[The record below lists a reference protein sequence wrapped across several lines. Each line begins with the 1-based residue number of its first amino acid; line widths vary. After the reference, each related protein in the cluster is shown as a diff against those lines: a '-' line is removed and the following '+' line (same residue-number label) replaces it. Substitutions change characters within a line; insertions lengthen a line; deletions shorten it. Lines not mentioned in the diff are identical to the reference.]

1 MTAAK
6 TPTAPMA
13 PADLYR
19 HSLRL
24 LLDKD
29 IDGWVA
35 LCDENVVFEFPFAPE
50 GFPAR
55 LEGRAAVA
63 EYMRGYPDHVDF
75 REILSMEIHQ
85 TTNPETIVAE
95 WRGAGRI
102 VAIDAPYDMPYV
114 AVVTVSNGR
123 ITHYRDYWNPA
134 AIPGSADNAKFFPDA
149 R

>member
-1 MTAAK
+1 MTEAM
-6 TPTAPMA
+6 P

-35 LCDENVVFEFPFAPE
+35 LCDENIVFEFPFAPE

-63 EYMRGYPDHVDF
+63 DYMRGYPDHIDL
-75 REILSMEIHQ
+75 RDIPSLLIHQ
-85 TTNPETIVAE
+85 TTERNTIVAE
-95 WRGAGRI
+95 FRGTGRM
-102 VAIDAPYDMPYV
+102 VATGAPFDMTYV
-114 AVVTVSNGR
+114 AVVTVANGR
-123 ITHYRDYWNPA
+123 IAHYRDYWNPS
-134 AIPGSADNAKFFPDA
+134 AIPGSPDDAKFFGTERQGETA
-149 R
+149 